1 MNTVSILILVVG
13 TALIVG
19 GQEMNSKREEMDS
32 KRVAITVAILTTL
45 IVGGTIIWYRKRHG
59 LRNAETSASAP
70 ISRPASLSPDKCLF
84 VRKRVETYLDEMLC
98 YELRLERNRRGAS
111 RAVLQKLLNGKEEV
125 LAMPVLYLN
134 SDEWRWEQQQLQ
146 QAVEAALGELG
157 LSVPPDVRE
166 PTAQAAHACEQWA
179 AAEAKRLFDE
189 ELGNDSREG

>member
-1 MNTVSILILVVG
+1 
-13 TALIVG
+13 
-19 GQEMNSKREEMDS
+19 
-32 KRVAITVAILTTL
+32 
-45 IVGGTIIWYRKRHG
+45 
-59 LRNAETSASAP
+59 
-70 ISRPASLSPDKCLF
+70 
-84 VRKRVETYLDEMLC
+84 VETYLDEMLC